1 MNERVREW
9 MNGWKK
15 KETKIVLCQ
24 QGKRGVLVHPKKL
37 LQSISWQFLET
48 LLKCRSFVIAFL
60 QVHNALLNEISVS
73 DHESMPGFRVSST
86 AKVAIDKKYLCPL
99 CQLIFK
105 DPVQTDC
112 GHVYCHSCLQKL
124 KRYLWYSLLHA
135 DGRWYAEIMTNILT
149 PTQIVVRWSNRHSTF
164 ATHTWNI
171 RGKVKWTIS

>member
-1 MNERVREW
+1 MNER
-9 MNGWKK
+9 MKK

-135 DGRWYAEIMTNILT
+135 DGRWYAEIMTNVLT

-164 ATHTWNI
+164 TTHAWNI
-171 RGKVKWTIS
+171 RGKVKWTMS